1 MVEAVGPQQIY
12 CSLTKE
18 LVGNQQELIAFC
30 EGSIGQKQTLVVRL
44 NYKLSLYEDE
54 WSKQRLGP
62 TEKVRYE
69 GFVQNLQDNHYVEV
83 ELRYFP

>member
-1 MVEAVGPQQIY
+1 MDMHKVATQNLEYRKKKGGYVEGEWWIVHLSRRVRPNN
-12 CSLTKE
+12 LTKE

-54 WSKQRLGP
+54 
-62 TEKVRYE
+62 
-69 GFVQNLQDNHYVEV
+69 
-83 ELRYFP
+83 